1 MADENKA
8 LSSSNE
14 KNDQNAETII
24 SNAKDII
31 DFASEAVVESREN
44 SADLKGDNKNG
55 GGDGGNGGNGDDS
68 QLITNSFVGLP
79 LETLIGT
86 PFIAAAKAQQE
97 LTATY
102 VETVWD
108 LAYGKKTDKNDKKVN
123 TLDLTIER
131 PIISKDGSKVDIK
144 EFKVSAPILSL
155 VPVPAF
161 TMDEVVVDFDMEVKN
176 SEISNE
182 KNSEGIKSTLG
193 YKSFW
198 GVSASI
204 KGNVTADSEHKRETD
219 TSATYKI
226 HARAVQHPA
235 ASGME
240 KLTDLLTQAMEP
252 IIVEEP
258 KK

>member
-8 LSSSNE
+8 LSSSTE
-14 KNDQNAETII
+14 KNNQNAEAVV

-31 DFASEAVVESREN
+31 DFASEAVIESREN
-44 SADLKGDNKNG
+44 SANLNGDSKSG
-55 GGDGGNGGNGDDS
+55 EGNGDDKGNQGDS
-68 QLITNSFVGLP
+68 QSIPNSFVGLP

-108 LAYGKKTDKNDKKVN
+108 LAYGKKTDKKVN

-131 PIISKDGSKVDIK
+131 PIISKDGSKVDVK

-176 SEISNE
+176 SEISTE
-182 KNSEGIKSTLG
+182 KTSTGIESTIG

-252 IIVEEP
+252 IMVNT
-258 KK
+258 K

>member
-1 MADENKA
+1 MADENKT
-8 LSSSNE
+8 LDNPTE
-14 KNDQNAETII
+14 ENNQNTEAVIAD
-24 SNAKDII
+24 AKGII
-31 DFASEAVVESREN
+31 DLASDAVTKSKKN
-44 SADLKGDNKNG
+44 SANFKVDTNDESK
-55 GGDGGNGGNGDDS
+55 S
-68 QLITNSFVGLP
+68 ITNSFIGLP

-108 LAYGKKTDKNDKKVN
+108 LAYGKNTDKKVN
-123 TLDLTIER
+123 TLDLTVER
-131 PIISKDGSKVDIK
+131 PIISKDGSKVENQK
-144 EFKVSAPILSL
+144 FTVSAPILSL
-155 VPVPAF
+155 VPIPAF

-176 SEISNE
+176 SEISTE
-182 KNSEGIKSTLG
+182 KNSAGIESTVG

-204 KGNVTADSEHKRETD
+204 KGNVTSDSEHKRETD

-226 HARAVQHPA
+226 HARAVQQPPA
-235 ASGME
+235 AGMN

-252 IIVEEP
+252 IVLD
-258 KK
+258 K

>member
-108 LAYGKKTDKNDKKVN
+108 LAYGKKTDKDDKKIN

-131 PIISKDGSKVDIK
+131 PIISQDGSTAEVK

-176 SEISNE
+176 SEISTE

-252 IIVEEP
+252 IMVNT
-258 KK
+258 K

>member
-1 MADENKA
+1 MADENKT
-8 LSSSNE
+8 LSNSTEENS
-14 KNDQNAETII
+14 QNAEAVI
-24 SNAKDII
+24 SDAKGII
-31 DFASEAVVESREN
+31 DFASEAVAESREN
-44 SADLKGDNKNG
+44 STNLNLDSVGDD
-55 GGDGGNGGNGDDS
+55 GGDS
-68 QLITNSFVGLP
+68 KSITNSFVGLP

-97 LTATY
+97 LAATY

-108 LAYGKKTDKNDKKVN
+108 LAYGKNTDKKVN

-131 PIISKDGSKVDIK
+131 PIISKDGSKVENK
-144 EFKVSAPILSL
+144 KFTVSAPILSL

-176 SEISNE
+176 SEISTE
-182 KNSEGIKSTLG
+182 KNSAGIESTLG

-235 ASGME
+235 ASGMD

-252 IIVEEP
+252 IVLD
-258 KK
+258 K

>member
-1 MADENKA
+1 MADENKS
-8 LSSSNE
+8 LSGSNE
-14 KNDQNAETII
+14 KNDQNAETVI
-24 SNAKDII
+24 SDAKDII
-31 DFASEAVVESREN
+31 DFASEAVIESRES
-44 SADLKGDNKNG
+44 SADFNDYNKGEM
-55 GGDGGNGGNGDDS
+55 GNEKGEDDS
-68 QLITNSFVGLP
+68 KSITNSFVGLP

-108 LAYGKKTDKNDKKVN
+108 LAYGKKTDKDDKKIN

-131 PIISKDGSKVDIK
+131 PIISQDGSNVNVKK
-144 EFKVSAPILSL
+144 FTVSAPILSL

-176 SEISNE
+176 SEISTE
-182 KNSEGIKSTLG
+182 KSSEGIESTLG

-252 IIVEEP
+252 IMVNT
-258 KK
+258 K

>member
-1 MADENKA
+1 MADENKT
-8 LSSSNE
+8 LSNSTE
-14 KNDQNAETII
+14 KNNPNAEAVI

-44 SADLKGDNKNG
+44 STNSNVGDENNE
-55 GGDGGNGGNGDDS
+55 NDS
-68 QLITNSFVGLP
+68 KSITNSFIGLP

-108 LAYGKKTDKNDKKVN
+108 LAYGKNTDKKIN

-131 PIISKDGSKVDIK
+131 PIISNDGSKVENK
-144 EFKVSAPILSL
+144 KFTVSAPILSL

-176 SEISNE
+176 SEISTE
-182 KNSEGIKSTLG
+182 KNSAGIESTLG

-252 IIVEEP
+252 IMVNT
-258 KK
+258 K

>member
-1 MADENKA
+1 MADENKT
-8 LSSSNE
+8 LSNSTEENR
-14 KNDQNAETII
+14 QNAEAVV
-24 SNAKDII
+24 SDAKGII
-31 DFASEAVVESREN
+31 DFASEAVAESKEN
-44 SADLKGDNKNG
+44 STNFNLDSVGDDG
-55 GGDGGNGGNGDDS
+55 GGS
-68 QLITNSFVGLP
+68 KSITNSFVGLP

-108 LAYGKKTDKNDKKVN
+108 LAYGKNTDKKVN

-131 PIISKDGSKVDIK
+131 PIISSDGGKVENK
-144 EFKVSAPILSL
+144 KFTVSAPILSL
-155 VPVPAF
+155 VPIPAF

-176 SEISNE
+176 SEISTE
-182 KNSEGIKSTLG
+182 KNSAGIESTLG

-240 KLTDLLTQAMEP
+240 KLTDLLTNAMEP
-252 IIVEEP
+252 IVLD
-258 KK
+258 K

>member
-8 LSSSNE
+8 LSSSTE
-14 KNDQNAETII
+14 KNDQNAEAIV

-31 DFASEAVVESREN
+31 DFASEAVIESRKN
-44 SADLKGDNKNG
+44 SANLKGDNKNG

-108 LAYGKKTDKNDKKVN
+108 LAYGKKTDKPDKKVN

-131 PIISKDGSKVDIK
+131 PIISKDGSKVENK
-144 EFKVSAPILSL
+144 KFTVSAPILSL

-182 KNSEGIKSTLG
+182 HNSEGIKSTIG

-198 GVSASI
+198 GLSASI

-252 IIVEEP
+252 IIVDEP
-258 KK
+258 KP

>member
-1 MADENKA
+1 MADENKT
-8 LSSSNE
+8 LNNLTE
-14 KNDQNAETII
+14 EDNQNDEAII
-24 SNAKDII
+24 SDAKSII
-31 DFASEAVVESREN
+31 DYASEAVAESREN
-44 SADLKGDNKNG
+44 SANLNLDSASDG
-55 GGDGGNGGNGDDS
+55 GGDS
-68 QLITNSFVGLP
+68 KSITNSFVGLP

-108 LAYGKKTDKNDKKVN
+108 LAYGKNTDKKVN

-131 PIISKDGSKVDIK
+131 PIISSDGSKVETK
-144 EFKVSAPILSL
+144 NFTVKAPILSL
-155 VPVPAF
+155 VPIPAF

-176 SEISNE
+176 SEISTE
-182 KNSEGIKSTLG
+182 KNSTGIDSTLG

-240 KLTDLLTQAMEP
+240 KLTDLLTKAMEP
-252 IIVEEP
+252 IVLD